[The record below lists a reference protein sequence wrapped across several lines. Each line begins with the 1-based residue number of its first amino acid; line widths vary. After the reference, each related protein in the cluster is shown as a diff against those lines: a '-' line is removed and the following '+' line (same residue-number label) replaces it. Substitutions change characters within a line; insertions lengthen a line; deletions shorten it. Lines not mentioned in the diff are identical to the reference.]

1 MSKHKVQWIDGR
13 RAPQCAPNPSYP
25 LGIALNAAGDAER
38 TCTVPLPYPAARIGA
53 YYIKCRICGATAA
66 CTTAGRPDDP
76 RSITIACKLEGAA

>member
-38 TCTVPLPYPAARIGA
+38 TCTVPLPYPAA
-53 YYIKCRICGATAA
+53 

>member
-25 LGIALNAAGDAER
+25 LGIALNAAG
-38 TCTVPLPYPAARIGA
+38 GA
-53 YYIKCRICGATAA
+53 G
-66 CTTAGRPDDP
+66 GRPDDP